1 MPLLRSI
8 RLFNAIEN
16 ANYTSATLEALL
28 AGDQGRRNEMAA
40 IAGDIALMQRLASM
54 PAAAAVVLG
63 SAKGR
68 EAVFAS
74 PVAMETFL
82 ALRSGRDAIFNTPAV
97 MAALAASVPGMQNLG
112 DSMVC
117 KMALSESAT
126 AMAAVLANSTALAT
140 LRAAPA
146 HQVVTGVEVVS
157 DTNYP
162 INLPGGRYLVLGA
175 GTTSNYAVTLT
186 LTLGTVLASG
196 SGSGS
201 LPSWVQADPV
211 WTPAAPTRNAC
222 LSIQAPFTQRWSYG
236 TAAGVGRI
244 NVLRCDI

>member
-74 PVAMETFL
+74 PMAMEAFL

-97 MAALAASVPGMQNLG
+97 MTALAASVPGMQNMG

-146 HQVVTGVEVVS
+146 HQVVVCEISQNTS
-157 DTNYP
+157 P
-162 INLPGGRYLVLGA
+162 IALPGGRYIVLGA
-175 GTTSNYAVTLT
+175 GEVAVARNLI

-196 SGSGS
+196 SGGNT
-201 LPSWVQADPV
+201 VQWTIAEPL
-211 WTPAAPTRNAC
+211 WTPAAPSKGAC
-222 LSIQAPFTQRWSYG
+222 LSIQAPFTQLWNLTIPTY
-236 TAAGVGRI
+236 TNGRI